1 MIDTSWAMANRGG
14 RFDRKLMIGATLPQ
28 YAGWLGGTVIG
39 AVAGSAIGDPS
50 ELGLDAMFPAFFLAL
65 LVEER
70 EPPGAGGRRRRRRA
84 RAGPDAAAA
93 SGASDRG
100 RRAGRGGRCAPVTEV
115 WTTIGVLALVGAA
128 IKATGPVLVGG
139 RELPGWTTA
148 IIALLAPALLSAL
161 VVVDTF
167 GSERDVVL
175 DARAGGLVVAA
186 VALAL
191 RAPLLV
197 VVVAAAAA
205 TGGLR
210 ALG

>member
-1 MIDTSWAMANRGG
+1 M
-14 RFDRKLMIGATLPQ
+14 
-28 YAGWLGGTVIG
+28 
-39 AVAGSAIGDPS
+39 
-50 ELGLDAMFPAFFLAL
+50 
-65 LVEER
+65 
-70 EPPGAGGRRRRRRA
+70 
-84 RAGPDAAAA
+84 
-93 SGASDRG
+93 
-100 RRAGRGGRCAPVTEV
+100 TEV